1 MTEKINSFC
10 ASSTE
15 VLYRDN
21 QWWLNLYTIDED
33 GEKDYH
39 MLEFSGYDDMMR
51 FRRMIQNIHYSETF
65 ETDTIFVG
73 AYGPILETE
82 EI

>member
-10 ASSTE
+10 SLGTE
-15 VLYRDN
+15 DLYADN

-39 MLEFSGYDDMMR
+39 MLEFGCYDDMLR
-51 FRRMIQNIHYSETF
+51 FKCMLQNTQTPVSE
-65 ETDTIFVG
+65 EDTIFVG

-82 EI
+82 EK